1 MRKSGGAVIRMKTD
15 KVRYLVGSDKI
26 VVRPRVPFDEQICD
40 FLDAFSKEILKD
52 VALKS
57 YADVV
62 SFAFWIRKANIQK
75 QKKEQE
81 VSYLRLGR
89 GLAFHIAPSNVPINA
104 MFTFVFGL
112 LSGNSNIVRV
122 SSKDFPQVKLLCDKL
137 NVVLKKEEYKQ
148 IKEENAI
155 IQYERDAEITDY
167 YSLMADVRVIWGGD
181 RTIAEIRKSPLK
193 PRSKDIVFADRYSF
207 GIITPEYV
215 LGLTE
220 EKLKSLARDFYNDTY
235 LMDQNACSTPHML
248 FWLSQDTTLEKQAQD
263 LFWKQV
269 CIEAKRY
276 ALEDIKVS
284 EKYTN
289 LCLYAIKN
297 KKFVGQGKISVTR
310 YDNLLYVM
318 EEKEVPKEL
327 SKKRGKFGMFYQC
340 SIADLDTLKSVIDV
354 KVQTVAVA
362 GLEKSMV
369 QKWIV
374 ENRLLGIDRIVSF
387 GHTLDIG
394 LIWDGYNFISEMSRI
409 IACN

>member
-75 QKKEQE
+75 QKKEEE
-81 VSYLRLGR
+81 VSYLRLCR

-155 IQYERDAEITDY
+155 IQYERDAEITAY
-167 YSLMADVRVIWGGD
+167 Y
-181 RTIAEIRKSPLK
+181 T
-193 PRSKDIVFADRYSF
+193 
-207 GIITPEYV
+207 
-215 LGLTE
+215 
-220 EKLKSLARDFYNDTY
+220 
-235 LMDQNACSTPHML
+235 
-248 FWLSQDTTLEKQAQD
+248 
-263 LFWKQV
+263 
-269 CIEAKRY
+269 
-276 ALEDIKVS
+276 
-284 EKYTN
+284 
-289 LCLYAIKN
+289 
-297 KKFVGQGKISVTR
+297 
-310 YDNLLYVM
+310 
-318 EEKEVPKEL
+318 
-327 SKKRGKFGMFYQC
+327 
-340 SIADLDTLKSVIDV
+340 
-354 KVQTVAVA
+354 
-362 GLEKSMV
+362 
-369 QKWIV
+369 
-374 ENRLLGIDRIVSF
+374 
-387 GHTLDIG
+387 
-394 LIWDGYNFISEMSRI
+394 
-409 IACN
+409 